1 MRERFSWSSSKGSRN
16 TQRAALVAEA
26 IASAPSQSHLDL
38 PARLAQLLGHGHA
51 AFFRQGMHPSER
63 VSHALQALL
72 SGTVLGLEIAILVKG
87 EECSPQFEL
96 LTELCKASYIC
107 KLLYLGV
114 VVPAEVVSEVS
125 KDPYEPE
132 PVLPLHNNPPEPDH
146 DPSAAE
152 ESDEEHSSDQASGIV
167 MT

>member
-1 MRERFSWSSSKGSRN
+1 MRDRFSWSSSKGSRN

-63 VSHALQALL
+63 AAHALQALL
-72 SGTVLGLEIAILVKG
+72 SGTVLGLEIAILVRG

-125 KDPYEPE
+125 KDPYQPE
-132 PVLPLHNNPPEPDH
+132 PVLPLHNPPAPVNDTSE
-146 DPSAAE
+146 AE
-152 ESDEEHSSDQASGIV
+152 ESDEAHSSDQDTGIV
-167 MT
+167 MN